1 MQSVKEAEFLY
12 ITFLLVLFTAAP
24 AAAMFGTVMVPLTR
38 MYASHKFY
46 LILDILNLKLLLSS
60 FSFIIYFNPISC
72 SKIRWL
78 IHCII

>member
-12 ITFLLVLFTAAP
+12 ITFLLALFTAAP

-46 LILDILNLKLLLSS
+46 LILDILNLKLLLCLP
-60 FSFIIYFNPISC
+60 FHLSFILTQALVLKSDG
-72 SKIRWL
+72 
-78 IHCII
+78 

>member
-1 MQSVKEAEFLY
+1 MQSVKEPEFLY

-46 LILDILNLKLLLSS
+46 LILDILNLKLLLYLP
-60 FSFIIYFNPISC
+60 FYLSFISTQ
-72 SKIRWL
+72 SLVLKSDG
-78 IHCII
+78 